1 MKRILM
7 LLCLLPML
15 VMPVKALDYTAPEPP
30 DSAQELMPA
39 HDATFAEGLWK
50 ILQQGLGIALPIV
63 RNTAATCTCLMAVTL
78 LTALLRSIPGNTG
91 NALEL
96 ASGVATGLILIN
108 GSGSLISVA
117 SDTVLELSEYGKLL
131 LPMLAGALASQGG
144 TTTATALY
152 AGTAAFDAVLT
163 SLLQKVLIPGVSMY
177 LILGLVAA
185 ATDEGGVKK
194 LKAFLKWLTVWM
206 LKCVLYIF
214 TGYMTIT
221 GAVSGSAD
229 AATIKAAKLTISSMV
244 PVVGGILSDAS
255 EAIVVGA
262 GVMKGAVGVYGVLA
276 ITAIWLTPFVRIG
289 VQYLMLKVVGAFCAG
304 FDLKRSSGLIEDF
317 ASAMGLLLAMTG
329 TVLVLLLVSTVCF
342 MKAVT

>member
-39 HDATFAEGLWK
+39 RDSTFAEGLWK
-50 ILQQGLGIALPIV
+50 ILRQSFGTILPTV
-63 RNTAATCTCLMAVTL
+63 RNTAATCASVMAVML
-78 LTALLRSIPGNTG
+78 LTALLRSFPGNTG

-96 ASGVATGLILIN
+96 SASVATGLLLIK

-117 SDTVLELSEYGKLL
+117 SDTVMELSEYGKLL
-131 LPMLAGALASQGG
+131 LPVLTGALASQGG

-163 SLLQKVLIPGVSMY
+163 NLIRKVLIPGVSMY
-177 LILGLVAA
+177 LILGLVSA
-185 ATDEGGVKK
+185 ATGEGGVKK
-194 LKAFLKWLTVWM
+194 LKAFLKWLTVWL
-206 LKCVLYIF
+206 LKGVLYLF
-214 TGYMTIT
+214 TGYMAIT

-276 ITAIWLTPFVRIG
+276 ITAIWIMPFVRIG
-289 VQYLMLKVVGAFCAG
+289 VQYLMLKAVGALCAG
-304 FDLKRSSGLIEDF
+304 FELKRPAGLIEDF
-317 ASAMGLLLAMTG
+317 AAAMGILLAMTG
-329 TVLVLLLVSTVCF
+329 TVLVLLLISTVCF
-342 MKAVT
+342 MKAVA

>member
-7 LLCLLPML
+7 LLCLLPL
-15 VMPVKALDYTAPEPP
+15 LIMPVKALDYTAPEPTG
-30 DSAQELMPA
+30 DAQELMPA
-39 HDATFAEGLWK
+39 RDTTFAEGLWK
-50 ILQQGLGIALPIV
+50 ILRQSLGTILPIV
-63 RNTAATCTCLMAVTL
+63 RNTAATCASLMAVML
-78 LTALLRSIPGNTG
+78 LTALLRSFPGNTG

-96 ASGVATGLILIN
+96 SACVATGLLLIK

-117 SDTVLELSEYGKLL
+117 SDTLMELSEYGKLL
-131 LPMLAGALASQGG
+131 LPVLTGALASQGG

-163 SLLQKVLIPGVSMY
+163 GLIRKVLIPGVSMY
-177 LILGLVAA
+177 LILGLVSA

-194 LKAFLKWLTVWM
+194 LKAFLKWLTVWL
-206 LKCVLYIF
+206 LKGVLYLF
-214 TGYMTIT
+214 TGYMAIS

-229 AATIKAAKLTISSMV
+229 AATVKAAKLTISSVV

-276 ITAIWLTPFVRIG
+276 ITAIWITPFVRIG
-289 VQYLMLKVVGAFCAG
+289 VQYLMLKAVGALCIG
-304 FDLKRSSGLIEDF
+304 FELKRSAGLIEDF
-317 ASAMGLLLAMTG
+317 AAAMGILLAMTG

-342 MKAVT
+342 MKAVA